1 MVTFLEKILFNDSLK
16 KYDMM
21 IVMVMV
27 MVDRMNRVH
36 MAILNESFWSKL
48 LTVLVEQT
56 HTRDL
61 NK

>member
-21 IVMVMV
+21 IVMV

-56 HTRDL
+56 HMRDL